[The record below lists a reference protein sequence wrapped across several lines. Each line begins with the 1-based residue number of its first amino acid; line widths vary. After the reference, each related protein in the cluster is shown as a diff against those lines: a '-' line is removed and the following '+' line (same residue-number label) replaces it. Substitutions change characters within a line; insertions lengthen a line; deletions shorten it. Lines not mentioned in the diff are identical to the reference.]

1 MAGVFETVAAGWLA
15 NWRWGREWLR
25 RRRAGELVLR
35 GGLGRDTYAEAGP
48 VGEGELLALLHEGS
62 LSPLASLAS
71 VASVAAVRRA
81 GRGLGTGNRPGA
93 GVSLSQ
99 ARVGG
104 YAERVNGGRAVSPLA
119 KSRERYVKEVAGRG
133 LAAGNLAGGVSARAS
148 FGEQAVVGP
157 GEKDSEEE
165 GSGKIGKIGAKR
177 DIGAFYPER
186 AAALGE
192 VGVEVGVEIRKE
204 IGEENDKE
212 IDKENGLGAGAEIA
226 PTDPE
231 YAAPAAYGLA
241 MDLAALEQEA
251 GLIGPEAA
259 RAGNEPGYKHDD
271 GAGQILGQVGEGEL
285 AALLGVGVAGGLRDY
300 ASGRGAIGDAEEI
313 YAGKNFY
320 EQGGAG
326 EEAGRWGE
334 VWHEPAENSW
344 EQDNAGG
351 QADLDSLAEQVA
363 ERLQEGL
370 TAALWS
376 C

>member
-15 NWRWGREWLR
+15 NWRWGREWLS
-25 RRRAGELVLR
+25 RRRAGELVLQ
-35 GGLGRDTYAEAGP
+35 GGLGRDIYAEAGP
-48 VGEGELLALLHEGS
+48 VGEGELLALLYKGG
-62 LSPLASLAS
+62 LSSLAS
-71 VASVAAVRRA
+71 VTSLAAVRRA
-81 GRGLGTGNRPGA
+81 GRGLGTGSRPGA

-104 YAERVNGGRAVSPLA
+104 YADRVNGGRAVSLLA

-133 LAAGNLAGGVSARAS
+133 LAAGNLAVRTPARAS
-148 FGEQAVVGP
+148 FGKQAVVGP

-165 GSGKIGKIGAKR
+165 GSGKIGAKR

-212 IDKENGLGAGAEIA
+212 NDKENGLGAGAEIA

-285 AALLGVGVAGGLRDY
+285 AALLGVGVAGGLRAY
-300 ASGRGAIGDAEEI
+300 ASGRGAIGAAEEI
-313 YAGKNFY
+313 YADKNFY
-320 EQGGAG
+320 EQGDAG

>member
-15 NWRWGREWLR
+15 NWHWGREWLR
-25 RRRAGELVLR
+25 WRRAGELVLR

-48 VGEGELLALLHEGS
+48 VGEGELLALLYKGG
-62 LSPLASLAS
+62 LSSLAS
-71 VASVAAVRRA
+71 VTSLAA
-81 GRGLGTGNRPGA
+81 GRRGGLGMAAGSRPGA
-93 GVSLSQ
+93 GVSLNQ

-104 YAERVNGGRAVSPLA
+104 YADRVNGGRGVSLLA
-119 KSRERYVKEVAGRG
+119 KSRERYGKEVAGQG
-133 LAAGNLAGGVSARAS
+133 LAAGNLAVGVPARAS

-157 GEKDSEEE
+157 GEKDSEEGYSE
-165 GSGKIGKIGAKR
+165 GGVKR
-177 DIGAFYPER
+177 DIRAFYPER
-186 AAALGE
+186 AAAALG
-192 VGVEVGVEIRKE
+192 EVGVEIRKE
-204 IGEENDKE
+204 IGEENDTE
-212 IDKENGLGAGAEIA
+212 NDKENGLGAGAEIA
-226 PTDPE
+226 PTEPE

-300 ASGRGAIGDAEEI
+300 ASGRGAIGAGEEI

>member
-25 RRRAGELVLR
+25 WRRAGELVLQ

-48 VGEGELLALLHEGS
+48 VGEGELLALLYEGG
-62 LSPLASLAS
+62 LSPL
-71 VASVAAVRRA
+71 ASVAAVRR
-81 GRGLGTGNRPGA
+81 GGLGMAVGSRPGA

-104 YAERVNGGRAVSPLA
+104 YADRVNGGRAVSLLA
-119 KSRERYVKEVAGRG
+119 KSRERYGKEVAGRG
-133 LAAGNLAGGVSARAS
+133 LAAGNLAGGVPARAS

-192 VGVEVGVEIRKE
+192 VGVEIRKEIRKE
-204 IGEENDKE
+204 IGEEN
-212 IDKENGLGAGAEIA
+212 DKENGLGAGAEIA
-226 PTDPE
+226 PTEPE

-300 ASGRGAIGDAEEI
+300 ASGRGAIGAAEEI

>member
-15 NWRWGREWLR
+15 NWRWGREWLS

-35 GGLGRDTYAEAGP
+35 GGLGRDIYAEAEP
-48 VGEGELLALLHEGS
+48 VGEGELLALLYKGG
-62 LSPLASLAS
+62 LSSLAS
-71 VASVAAVRRA
+71 VASVASLAAVRRA
-81 GRGLGTGNRPGA
+81 GRGLGTGSRPEA
-93 GVSLSQ
+93 GVSLNQ
-99 ARVGG
+99 ALVGG
-104 YAERVNGGRAVSPLA
+104 YADRVNGGRAVSLLA
-119 KSRERYVKEVAGRG
+119 KSRERYAKEVAGQG
-133 LAAGNLAGGVSARAS
+133 LAAGNLAVRTPARAS
-148 FGEQAVVGP
+148 LGEQAAVGP

-165 GSGKIGKIGAKR
+165 GSGKIGANR
-177 DIGAFYPER
+177 DIRAFYPER
-186 AAALGE
+186 AAAALG
-192 VGVEVGVEIRKE
+192 EVGVEIRKE
-204 IGEENDKE
+204 IGEEIDKE
-212 IDKENGLGAGAEIA
+212 IGLGAGAEIA

-259 RAGNEPGYKHDD
+259 RAGNEPGYKHDA
-271 GAGQILGQVGEGEL
+271 GGGQILGQVGEGEL
-285 AALLGVGVAGGLRDY
+285 AALLGVGMAGGLRDY
-300 ASGRGAIGDAEEI
+300 ASGRGAIGAGEEI

-326 EEAGRWGE
+326 EEAGRWGD